1 MAPRREGDFTTQREQ
16 RERETNMGTTG
27 KITRQARIGQ
37 IIAGIQKYFA
47 NLPTID
53 LAGTSRTPADLIAM
67 LQKALDAIK
76 QSSNAKAAWLAEV
89 QTERNVLQEIS
100 PVLRYIKAFVVSK
113 FGDTVDS
120 GQKLEDFGYTPRKV
134 PAKKV
139 AVKAGA
145 IAQGQATRVA
155 RATKGKKQ
163 KAKIK
168 GAARP
173 PQQPAR

>member
-1 MAPRREGDFTTQREQ
+1 MSAIT
-16 RERETNMGTTG
+16 

-37 IIAGIQKYFA
+37 IVAGIQKYFA

-89 QTERNVLQEIS
+89 QTERNVLREIS

-145 IAQGQATRVA
+145 IEQGQATRVA

-168 GAARP
+168 GTVAPKPSTDGKGTAA
-173 PQQPAR
+173 PAPAASTAPAVKPAS